1 MMMMDLINTRTLAV
15 TLSCLLVGASA
26 QTCDDG
32 QFTSVSLCTHN
43 VAAGKDTTQRSTYN
57 QDGKSENAVNGNTSG
72 YWATRSCAGTS
83 WSTNPWWSV
92 DLGASYQ
99 VGSIQIYNR
108 VDGNLGQRLLGAKVL
123 AGTAAD
129 PLDNEVIG
137 TIGSTEILDNPIV
150 FTLDKT
156 VTDVS
161 VRLPGVN
168 KLLTLC
174 EVEVYGVPL

>member
-1 MMMMDLINTRTLAV
+1 MLPQEKKQHNSPHTTKTGIQKMLSTKTPADIGQLEAVQEHLAYKSFHLLIDNPNFAPLIRRDTLGIGWHGV
-15 TLSCLLVGASA
+15 V
-26 QTCDDG
+26 
-32 QFTSVSLCTHN
+32 
-43 VAAGKDTTQRSTYN
+43 
-57 QDGKSENAVNGNTSG
+57 
-72 YWATRSCAGTS
+72 

-108 VDGNLGQRLLGAKVL
+108 VDGNLGERLLGAQVL

-156 VTDVS
+156 VTHVS
-161 VRLPGVN
+161 VRLPGDN